1 VIRPRFARRHFIA
14 VGVAILA
21 RLMWQVLLA

>member
-1 VIRPRFARRHFIA
+1 VIRPRLSRWHFIA

-21 RLMWQVLLA
+21 WLMWQVLLA